1 MTATLIAEASFTG
14 LRFALVLAVTLL
26 SACPHVISLDYVPN
40 NPYPG
45 QGQVSVDRF
54 GYLPSDRGQV
64 GPRHVET
71 NPQAAGRF
79 YLSQQVAEFFADAVR
94 RELMHSGYQVSPS
107 ADLSIS
113 GVIERFYY
121 DPVDVQEA
129 SLELIVRYTVR
140 NQEKE
145 LYTQSVRVLE
155 KTSKGLLAVSQLIHA
170 ATRES
175 IRQFLTGA
183 REAKALG

>member
-1 MTATLIAEASFTG
+1 MVATLLDKRYTG
-14 LRFALVLAVTLL
+14 RFRFALLLIVTLL
-26 SACPHVISLDYVPN
+26 AACPHVISLDYVPN
-40 NPYPG
+40 NPYHG

-94 RELMHSGYQVSPS
+94 RELMHSGYQISPS
-107 ADLSIS
+107 ADLRIS
-113 GVIERFYY
+113 GMIERFYY

-129 SLELIVRYTVR
+129 SVELIVRYTVR
-140 NQEKE
+140 NQENE
-145 LYTQSVRVLE
+145 IYTQSARVLR
-155 KTSKGLLAVSQLIHA
+155 KTSKSLLAVSQLIHA

-175 IRQFLTGA
+175 IHQFLTGA
-183 REAKALG
+183 REARVLG